1 MKKTF
6 NYANGSAGVS
16 FWLALDP
23 VACPRPR
30 IRVVYLP
37 GGKKMG
43 MAYYTG
49 KYKVFTAEAPS
60 KIPSSEYFYE
70 KGVPVTVNIRF
81 FMQRPASPANSY
93 PVGDI
98 DNYCKSILDAI
109 TKNGTYWHDDSQVVS
124 LKATKQYGTLDY
136 EAPGTQ
142 VIIKA
147 AQL

>member
-30 IRVVYLP
+30 IRVMNLP

-49 KYKVFTAEAPS
+49 KYKVFSVEAPT

-70 KGVPVTVNIRF
+70 AGVPVEVTIVF
-81 FMQRPASPANSY
+81 FMKRPKCPANDY
-93 PVGDI
+93 PIGDI
-98 DNYCKSILDAI
+98 DNYVKSVLDAI
-109 TKNGTYWHDDSQVVS
+109 TKNGTYWHDDSQVVHLTAS
-124 LKATKQYGTLDY
+124 KQYSPLTENAGIMV
-136 EAPGTQ
+136 EI
-142 VIIKA
+142 VA